1 MTGQQLL
8 DELLRIQK
16 EHPEQLKLDVVHV
29 HTEYT
34 DPEDSCGFDCESDIC
49 QVSVVNRQ
57 TAYGHKTRD
66 VLLLG

>member
-34 DPEDSCGFDCESDIC
+34 DPEDSVGFDSEMDIYRIG
-49 QVSVVNRQ
+49 VVNRQ